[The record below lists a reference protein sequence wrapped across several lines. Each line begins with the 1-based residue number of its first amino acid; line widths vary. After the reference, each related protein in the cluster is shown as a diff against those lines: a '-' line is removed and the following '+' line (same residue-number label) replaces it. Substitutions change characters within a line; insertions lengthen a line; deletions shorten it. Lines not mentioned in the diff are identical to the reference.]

1 MTQTTGKY
9 TDFEGLRE
17 RAVALRRDGLSL
29 RQIAD
34 ELGVQSKETL
44 SRLVRGEPATERNKR
59 PNAKDDLRA
68 RARELRRLGRTYNE
82 IQAEL
87 GCSKSSVSLWVRD
100 MPTPEAKCTPQE
112 QRARMNAG
120 LAELRA
126 AQDSERREAKR
137 EAAEAVG
144 SLSDRELFLTGVAL
158 YWAEGT
164 KSKPYRRSEVLQFIN
179 SDPNV
184 IRVFVRWLE
193 LLGVS
198 ADRLTLRVSIHE
210 SADIAAAEAHWA
222 EVVGVDASAF
232 SKPTIKKH
240 NPRTLRKNTGGNY
253 HGCLV
258 IYVRQSAELYR
269 RMEGTWYGIVLGAR
283 PTA

>member
-9 TDFEGLRE
+9 ADFERLRE
-17 RAVALRRDGLSL
+17 RAIALRRNGRSL

-34 ELGVQSKETL
+34 ELGVRSKETL
-44 SRLVRGEPATERNKR
+44 SRLVRGERPAERNKR
-59 PNAKDDLRA
+59 PNAKDHLRVQ
-68 RARELRRLGRTYNE
+68 ARELRRLGRTYGE

-100 MPTPEAKCTPQE
+100 MAEPEARCTPEE

-120 LAELRA
+120 LAQLRA
-126 AQDSERREAKR
+126 TQDSERRETKR
-137 EAAEAVG
+137 AAEEAVG
-144 SLSDRELFLTGVAL
+144 PLCDRELFLTGVAL

-179 SDPNV
+179 SDPDV
-184 IRVFVRWLE
+184 IRLFVRWLE
-193 LLGVS
+193 LLGVA

-210 SADIAAAEAHWA
+210 SADIAAAQAHWA

-240 NPRTLRKNTGGNY
+240 NPRTVRKNTEGNY